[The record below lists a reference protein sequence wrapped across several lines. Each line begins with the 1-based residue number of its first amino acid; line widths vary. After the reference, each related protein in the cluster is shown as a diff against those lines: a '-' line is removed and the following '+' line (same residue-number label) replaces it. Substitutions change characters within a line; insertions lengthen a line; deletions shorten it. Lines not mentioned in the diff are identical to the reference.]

1 MLTCIKVLCWWATI
15 IYSFVYD
22 ESELGKEE
30 NHFKNSEVLLR
41 KILFLRSSVPSIVR
55 IHSLSSSSSESS
67 AFCVLSHNVIILT
80 EIPVRSAGTLLY
92 KVLHGLVIPIYFSS
106 CYYFTSAYQKHLW
119 DNRWTCVALLEI
131 HINWDF
137 S

>member
-1 MLTCIKVLCWWATI
+1 MQLCANMHQSALLMSHYHILFW
-15 IYSFVYD
+15 VYD

-41 KILFLRSSVPSIVR
+41 KILFLGSSVPSIVR
-55 IHSLSSSSSESS
+55 IHSLSSSSPESS

-92 KVLHGLVIPIYFSS
+92 MDWLSQ
-106 CYYFTSAYQKHLW
+106 FTS
-119 DNRWTCVALLEI
+119 VAVTVLLLHIRSISEI
-131 HINWDF
+131 IVEPVLLCWK
-137 S
+137 ST